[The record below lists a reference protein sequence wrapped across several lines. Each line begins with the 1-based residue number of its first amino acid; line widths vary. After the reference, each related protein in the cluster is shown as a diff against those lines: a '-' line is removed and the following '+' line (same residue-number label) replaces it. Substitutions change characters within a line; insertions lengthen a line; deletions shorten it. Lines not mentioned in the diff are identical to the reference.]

1 MLILTLGFRPRQ
13 LILATR
19 GLNRTTRAPLLM
31 DTLSGT
37 MLIMMD
43 AGDSAMKPSDPDA
56 QTTRN
61 DVEHLFGQCLL
72 RFQSYELLMKAIV
85 AGHRVSGSTAQSKEV
100 LTRHVD
106 DTRRKTMGL
115 LVGDMMGSFLV
126 PEGGEGLPEETI
138 ESSGSSFA
146 MLLQIVL
153 PSGEFARIETEHRA
167 LVALRNSLVHHFL
180 EEHDLRSE
188 VGCHSARQ
196 ALVVALDHVNRAHS
210 DLRGFALELDASR
223 KAMTEILT
231 TSEVREWIASGR
243 PPWPA
248 TAIVQALRHASTA
261 LESCGWT
268 SVDAAA
274 EWITACYPD
283 ESPKGYGCRTWRQV
297 IHDSGLFELQLR
309 KADGRRHAWYRPRL
323 PKPMPP

>member
-1 MLILTLGFRPRQ
+1 
-13 LILATR
+13 
-19 GLNRTTRAPLLM
+19 
-31 DTLSGT
+31 
-37 MLIMMD
+37 
-43 AGDSAMKPSDPDA
+43 MKPPDPDA
-56 QTTRN
+56 RSTRN

-72 RFQSYELLMKAIV
+72 RFQAYELLMKAIV
-85 AGHRVSGSTAQSKEV
+85 AEHRVFGSTAQPKDV

-126 PEGGEGLPEETI
+126 PEGAEGLSEETT

-153 PSGEFARIETEHRA
+153 PSDEFARIETEHRA

-180 EEHDLRSE
+180 EEHDLLSDA
-188 VGCHSARQ
+188 GCHSARQ
-196 ALVVALDHVNRAHS
+196 ALVVALDHVNRAYG
-210 DLRGFALELDASR
+210 DLCGFALELDATR

-231 TSEVREWIASGR
+231 RSEVRDWIASGG
-243 PPWPA
+243 PPWSA
-248 TAIVQALRHASTA
+248 TAIVQALRNDSTA
-261 LESCGWT
+261 LASCGWT

-274 EWITACYPD
+274 EWITARYPD

-323 PKPMPP
+323 PKPVPP